1 MPNRSYSKIM
11 LKKKPSPKVGGE
23 VTVVRKYNGEKKYN
37 DIKAEAAKDKAARK
51 YPKIYPNSQGSPL
64 SEREKAARKNYPT
77 VPIKR
82 K

>member
-1 MPNRSYSKIM
+1 MPYSKII

-23 VTVVRKYNGEKKYN
+23 VKIVRKYDGEKKYN
-37 DIKAEAAKDKAARK
+37 DIKAEVEEDKAKRK
-51 YPKIYPNSQGSPL
+51 YPKIYPNSLGSPL
-64 SEREKAARKNYPT
+64 TEREKAARKNYPT